1 MPKTLDSHFSIMSTN
16 RALQPPLPAA
26 LRPYED
32 VMKLLAAF
40 SGPNCEVVLHDLS
53 DPVHSVVRV
62 ENGEVTGRAVGQG
75 LRHLVPNL
83 LRMPRT
89 DDGGLSSES
98 PKWDD
103 AKIDQKC
110 WSIFRYRDFMAVDG
124 DAWQSVS
131 LGEGM
136 TPLVELE
143 PGLYVKVDYAMPT
156 LSFKDRGAATLVA
169 HMKAIGVKSC
179 VQDSSGNAGNA
190 VAAYCARA
198 GIQCE
203 IYVPEGTSPKKITM
217 IEAHGAKVH
226 VIPGSR
232 DHCADVC
239 RARVR
244 EEGIY
249 YANHVVNPFFYE
261 GMKAYIYEVY
271 EESAVSRI
279 HVVLPVGNGTLFIG
293 AVKALEH
300 LLESGAIDHFPK
312 IVALQSEYCDPLLK
326 ARELGL
332 DAPVSIDVKPTI
344 AEGIAIGKPLRGSE
358 LLEMMKKHDI
368 TVVAAPED
376 KILAARAK
384 IARAGLYIEHT
395 TAANFAAWDHYCE
408 LYGPSTDVLITLC
421 GAGIKSDH

>member
-1 MPKTLDSHFSIMSTN
+1 
-16 RALQPPLPAA
+16 
-26 LRPYED
+26 
-32 VMKLLAAF
+32 
-40 SGPNCEVVLHDLS
+40 
-53 DPVHSVVRV
+53 
-62 ENGEVTGRAVGQG
+62 
-75 LRHLVPNL
+75 
-83 LRMPRT
+83 
-89 DDGGLSSES
+89 
-98 PKWDD
+98 
-103 AKIDQKC
+103 
-110 WSIFRYRDFMAVDG
+110 MAVDG

-271 EESAVSRI
+271 EELGRI
-279 HVVLPVGNGTLFIG
+279 PEHVVLPVGNGTLFIG

-326 ARELGL
+326 ARELGR
-332 DAPVSIDVKPTI
+332 DAPVAIDVKPTI

-358 LLEMMKKHDI
+358 LLEMMKTHDI

>member
-1 MPKTLDSHFSIMSTN
+1 MNAQQLSRRH
-16 RALQPPLPAA
+16 
-26 LRPYED
+26 
-32 VMKLLAAF
+32 VMQLAAGALASVGLVRGSLAASGSDTRAKAIIIYF
-40 SGPNCEVVLHDLS
+40 S
-53 DPVHSVVRV
+53 R
-62 ENGEVTGRAVGQG
+62 TGTTKG
-75 LRHLVPNL
+75 LA
-83 LRMPRT
+83 
-89 DDGGLSSES
+89 E
-98 PKWDD
+98 
-103 AKIDQKC
+103 A
-110 WSIFRYRDFMAVDG
+110 A
-124 DAWQSVS
+124 A
-131 LGEGM
+131 
-136 TPLVELE
+136 
-143 PGLYVKVDYAMPT
+143 
-156 LSFKDRGAATLVA
+156 AATGADLLELTLKEPYA
-169 HMKAIGVKSC
+169 DDYSAMT
-179 VQDSSGNAGNA
+179 
-190 VAAYCARA
+190 
-198 GIQCE
+198 GI
-203 IYVPEGTSPKKITM
+203 VPEGTSPKKITM

-271 EESAVSRI
+271 EELGRI
-279 HVVLPVGNGTLFIG
+279 PEHVVLPVGNGTLFIG